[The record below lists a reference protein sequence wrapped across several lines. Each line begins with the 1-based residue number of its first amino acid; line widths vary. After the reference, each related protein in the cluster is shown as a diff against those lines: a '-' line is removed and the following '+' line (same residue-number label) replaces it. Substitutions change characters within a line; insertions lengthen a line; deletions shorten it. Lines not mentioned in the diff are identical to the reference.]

1 MKNNKTP
8 GLDGLP
14 ADFLKIFW
22 KRLKYFVRNALN
34 SCFKKGKLSTTLK
47 ESIIT
52 CLPKGNKDRK
62 FLKNWR
68 PISLLCSTYKLASL
82 SIATRIK
89 PQLDIIISK
98 NQTGFLKGRSISD
111 CTRLIYDLLF
121 ETKKQNIPGL
131 LVSIDFEKAFDSTSW
146 EFLYKSMM
154 LFGFDDSIIKW
165 IKLFNNDIQAR
176 VQQCGILSDPIP
188 IEKGCRQGDPIAP
201 YLFLIAEE
209 ILNILIVSNPGL
221 KGIVIGKTEHK
232 IVQFADDTTIILNGS
247 LGSFQATLNILE
259 IYGSLSGLKMNS
271 DKTKL
276 IWRGCKSK
284 CKEQL
289 NVKAKLDWD
298 TTEFDLLG
306 ISFTMDLNNIPNL
319 NYDRAIAK
327 ARKIIKN
334 WNTRHLTPLRKITV
348 IKTLIAS
355 KFTHLFLTIPTPENF
370 LKALNKET
378 FGFLWNNKPEKINRQ
393 DLCAEKINGGLK
405 MVDII
410 LFEKS
415 LKLTWIRKIISN
427 TNAPWLNL
435 LLDTVGNLS
444 RIKSLGPD
452 WCNKILKK
460 CNPFWNNVFNYYMEF
475 CTLQEIKSNRDI
487 LH

>member
-209 ILNILIVSNPGL
+209 ILN
-221 KGIVIGKTEHK
+221 
-232 IVQFADDTTIILNGS
+232 
-247 LGSFQATLNILE
+247 
-259 IYGSLSGLKMNS
+259 
-271 DKTKL
+271 
-276 IWRGCKSK
+276 
-284 CKEQL
+284 
-289 NVKAKLDWD
+289 
-298 TTEFDLLG
+298 
-306 ISFTMDLNNIPNL
+306 
-319 NYDRAIAK
+319 
-327 ARKIIKN
+327 
-334 WNTRHLTPLRKITV
+334 TV
-348 IKTLIAS
+348 
-355 KFTHLFLTIPTPENF
+355 
-370 LKALNKET
+370 
-378 FGFLWNNKPEKINRQ
+378 
-393 DLCAEKINGGLK
+393 
-405 MVDII
+405 
-410 LFEKS
+410 
-415 LKLTWIRKIISN
+415 
-427 TNAPWLNL
+427 
-435 LLDTVGNLS
+435 
-444 RIKSLGPD
+444 
-452 WCNKILKK
+452 
-460 CNPFWNNVFNYYMEF
+460 
-475 CTLQEIKSNRDI
+475 
-487 LH
+487 